1 MEDIRTFRKGDL
13 QNVKEVLRESFFVK
27 GKDEVYNE
35 WEFAEQILL
44 DKGFREKLC
53 LVASQGEEIVGYCIM
68 TDARIEDEEGLALG
82 PVAVKKEFRGQ
93 GIGTR
98 LIDACLGRAREAG
111 FPWAAVLGGEFYHR
125 FGFESAKTWAI
136 FLPEGQQGNEFLQ
149 ILFFDAGS
157 QGVAQGELWYC
168 DSFYNKKGE
177 LL

>member
-1 MEDIRTFRKGDL
+1 MEDIRTFRNGDL
-13 QNVKEVLRESFFVK
+13 QSVKEVLRESFFAE

-35 WEFAEQILL
+35 WEMAERVLS
-44 DKGFREKLC
+44 DEGFRKQLC
-53 LVASQGEEIVGYCIM
+53 LVAEEGEAIVGYCLL

-82 PVAVKKEFRGQ
+82 PVAVREDLRGR

-98 LIDACLGRAREAG
+98 LIETCLGRAREAG
-111 FPWAAVLGGEFYHR
+111 FPWVIVLGGEFYHR
-125 FGFESAKTWAI
+125 FGFESAKTWGV

-149 ILFFDAGS
+149 ILFFDAGFQGVS
-157 QGVAQGELWYC
+157 QGEIRFC